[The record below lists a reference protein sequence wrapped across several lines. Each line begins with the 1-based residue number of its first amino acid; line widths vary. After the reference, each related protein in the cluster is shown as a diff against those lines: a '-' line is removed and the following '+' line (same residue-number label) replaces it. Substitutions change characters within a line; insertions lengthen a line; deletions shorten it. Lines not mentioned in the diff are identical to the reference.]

1 MDFLQKILDGIV
13 ANHASIAVVLG
24 VLFSIA
30 KAVSNEKAGPI
41 VSKIQ
46 GAFDLA
52 AKGLNLLG
60 QICASVA
67 GFLADLVKSDGV
79 LGAK

>member
-1 MDFLQKILDGIV
+1 MDFLSKILDAINS
-13 ANHASIAVVLG
+13 NHASIAVVLG

-30 KAVSNEKAGPI
+30 KAVSNEKAGPV

-52 AKGLNLLG
+52 AKGLALVG

-67 GFLADLVKSDGV
+67 SFLADLVKSDGV
-79 LGAK
+79 LGSK